1 MISPIPCSNE
11 KCTLDGLPASR
22 IVAHVLHLK
31 LPQLARIH
39 SWHSSPAEGSPVF
52 TGSTLVRSPFTW
64 TTSTLIAIP
73 WSTEPPS
80 AGYRYSGI
88 VITISLAWSVCA
100 SVQSQVYDIDGFQR
114 RLHRFRPISLHL
126 TKSGEIIQGNL
137 AGQTKLDLQRRCV
150 DGGSHGKN
158 LP

>member
-1 MISPIPCSNE
+1 MTITYDIMISPIPCSNE
-11 KCTLDGLPASR
+11 KCTLEGLPASR
-22 IVAHVLHLK
+22 IIAHVLHLK

-100 SVQSQVYDIDGFQR
+100 SVQSQVYDIDSKEDSIDSAQFHFISQR
-114 RLHRFRPISLHL
+114 VERSFRV
-126 TKSGEIIQGNL
+126 TWQVKQN
-137 AGQTKLDLQRRCV
+137 
-150 DGGSHGKN
+150 
-158 LP
+158 